1 MTNED
6 FKKLEG
12 KFHEIVDKYYELC
25 ATWRRFSLSK
35 LQARVSLQG
44 FEVKPITISKLNDD
58 LEELAQAAL
67 DASDL
72 IELDPLFSDKAPIA
86 VTSSDIEQ
94 SEIKLINAT
103 AHKITLLTPESTPE
117 KYEVVQEIEPS
128 GLVLRRREKSV
139 DLGTIKGLPR
149 VKKEFLEIEGLP
161 PPEDGVFYI
170 VSAICLDPNRNDL
183 LVPLT
188 IRGSDRSQILG
199 CIGFGC

>member
-1 MTNED
+1 MTNKD
-6 FKKLEG
+6 FQELEG
-12 KFHEIVDKYYELC
+12 KFDAIC
-25 ATWRRFSLSK
+25 AALRNFNHSMFL
-35 LQARVSLQG
+35 ARAARYGV
-44 FEVKPITISKLNDD
+44 EDEKRITLSKLNDD
-58 LEELAQAAL
+58 LKELAQAASA
-67 DASDL
+67 ASAL
-72 IELDPLFSDKAPIA
+72 IEQDPLYSNKAPVA

-103 AHKITLLTPESTPE
+103 AHKITLLSPDSTPE

-139 DLGTIKGLPR
+139 ALGTIKGLPR

-199 CIGFGC
+199 CVGFGC